1 MNFFN
6 LEELNLFAKQNDKDI
21 CFNALMEMQESL
33 CNYTLVADALALYI
47 RFGGVSKADE
57 SLLPMTQAAVNL
69 FTESYYENGGEVVC
83 NTPNDHVVYKVLL
96 QHSKEL
102 LFVCM
107 ALVVAAE
114 VDVKLTPASVH
125 RIVKQHPTTLEELV
139 KIIIKEA

>member
-6 LEELNLFAKQNDKDI
+6 LDELNLFAKQNDKDI

-57 SLLPMTQAAVNL
+57 SLLPMTQAAVNS
-69 FTESYYENGGEVVC
+69 FTDNYYEYGEVVC
-83 NTPNDHVVYKVLL
+83 NTPNDHAIYKVLL

>member
-6 LEELNLFAKQNDKDI
+6 LEELNQFTKKNDKTI
-21 CFNALMEMQESL
+21 CFAALMEMQESL

-83 NTPNDHVVYKVLL
+83 NTDNDKTIYKTLVD
-96 QHSKEL
+96 HSKEL
-102 LFVCM
+102 LFVCV
-107 ALVVAAE
+107 ALFYAAE
-114 VDVKLTPASVH
+114 IGVQLTATSLQN
-125 RIVKQHPTTLEELV
+125 IVKEHPTSLQKLLQAL
-139 KIIIKEA
+139 IKEA